1 MNLSK
6 GVCETC
12 GAKLVEYKHGL
23 SKGLCRS
30 LIQVAVA
37 FKDTKAHEIKDMG
50 LDYNHRCNFQK
61 LRYWRLVEK
70 VGEQTGKG
78 GLWRIT
84 ETGKEF
90 IQGKISLPKFVWT
103 YRGKVE
109 RYDGEHITIF
119 DVSDGWKSRSEYAK
133 ESKVREGELR

>member
-1 MNLSK
+1 M
-6 GVCETC
+6 
-12 GAKLVEYKHGL
+12 EYKHGL

-30 LIQVAVA
+30 LIQIAIA

-103 YRGKVE
+103 FRGVIA
-109 RYDGEHITIF
+109 RYEGEYITIF
-119 DVSDGWKSRSEYAK
+119 DVTDGWKSRSQYAQ
-133 ESKVREGELR
+133 ESQVREQ